1 MNLYLCFIRSRLF
14 INYFELSKANK
25 SHVKEQIGLAKG
37 LMNHLDSKTNVDAG
51 GIMKTPAETYT
62 CEDRFKMEWDTFF
75 LNHPQIIGMSGDLPK
90 NDTFVTTQD
99 FGIPIL
105 ATRNSKGEF
114 KAYANV
120 CSHRGVIVEG
130 ERKGEKSK
138 FSCPFHGW
146 TFNNEGS
153 LIGYPKGDHF
163 GEIDKSCYG
172 LKPLPCIEK
181 YGFLWVHPSEEGEIN
196 LNDLL
201 GSKLIKEFESWN
213 FEKLLF
219 TNEEEYVTDMNWK
232 LAIDTFGETYHFSV
246 LHKDSLFE
254 NFHGNCQMF
263 DSFKRNGRLI
273 LCKREID
280 EMRKLP
286 ERIGIFVQE
295 LCLFTTFS
303 RILSLCLLMKEL
315 F

>member
-1 MNLYLCFIRSRLF
+1 M
-14 INYFELSKANK
+14 
-25 SHVKEQIGLAKG
+25 G
-37 LMNHLDSKTNVDAG
+37 HLDAKTNVDAG
-51 GIMKTPAETYT
+51 GIMKTPSDTYT

-130 ERKGEKSK
+130 ERKGEKAK

-181 YGFLWVHPSEEGEIN
+181 YGFLWVHPSEDGEIN
-196 LNDLL
+196 LKDLL
-201 GSKLIKEFESWN
+201 GYWFESLESGN
-213 FEKLLF
+213 LQNIDSPENKLVEIK
-219 TNEEEYVTDMNWK
+219 TNTWSQHVKINRITKSSD
-232 LAIDTFGETYHFSV
+232 
-246 LHKDSLFE
+246 
-254 NFHGNCQMF
+254 HGRT
-263 DSFKRNGRLI
+263 KI
-273 LCKREID
+273 
-280 EMRKLP
+280 
-286 ERIGIFVQE
+286 
-295 LCLFTTFS
+295 
-303 RILSLCLLMKEL
+303 
-315 F
+315 

>member
-1 MNLYLCFIRSRLF
+1 MERC
-14 INYFELSKANK
+14 
-25 SHVKEQIGLAKG
+25 EQIRILKG
-37 LMNHLDSKTNVDAG
+37 LMSHLDSKTNVDAG
-51 GIMKTPAETYT
+51 GIMKTPSDTYT

-181 YGFLWVHPSEEGEIN
+181 YGFLWVHPSEDGEIN

-273 LCKREID
+273 LCK
-280 EMRKLP
+280 
-286 ERIGIFVQE
+286 
-295 LCLFTTFS
+295 
-303 RILSLCLLMKEL
+303 LSLIHICRCRRAI
-315 F
+315 

>member
-1 MNLYLCFIRSRLF
+1 MERS
-14 INYFELSKANK
+14 
-25 SHVKEQIGLAKG
+25 EQIRILKG

-51 GIMKTPAETYT
+51 GIMKTPSDTYT

-172 LKPLPCIEK
+172 LKPLPCI
-181 YGFLWVHPSEEGEIN
+181 
-196 LNDLL
+196 D
-201 GSKLIKEFESWN
+201 
-213 FEKLLF
+213 
-219 TNEEEYVTDMNWK
+219 
-232 LAIDTFGETYHFSV
+232 
-246 LHKDSLFE
+246 
-254 NFHGNCQMF
+254 
-263 DSFKRNGRLI
+263 
-273 LCKREID
+273 
-280 EMRKLP
+280 RKAH
-286 ERIGIFVQE
+286 V
-295 LCLFTTFS
+295 
-303 RILSLCLLMKEL
+303 
-315 F
+315 